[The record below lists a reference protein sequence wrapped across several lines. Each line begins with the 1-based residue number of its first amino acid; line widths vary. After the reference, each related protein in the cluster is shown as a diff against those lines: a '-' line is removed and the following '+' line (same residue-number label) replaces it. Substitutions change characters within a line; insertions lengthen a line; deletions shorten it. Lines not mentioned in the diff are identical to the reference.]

1 MWVKNSHIFIK
12 INEIIYLVVEVIET
26 DIYMIVRKNIKKY
39 RMLRGITQFELA
51 EKIDVSHDFIR
62 QIESEKVSRNFSLQ
76 TLFDISVE
84 LNIDIKKFFEI

>member
-1 MWVKNSHIFIK
+1 M
-12 INEIIYLVVEVIET
+12 IET

>member
-1 MWVKNSHIFIK
+1 M
-12 INEIIYLVVEVIET
+12 VEVIET